1 MTSNGRICWSIMEK
15 RMIHKI
21 FQRIRLYRQLRFF
34 QYLYLNHFC
43 KQVVRTDNR
52 RILPY
57 KGCVLDLAPSARIY
71 LGGGDLEVGCDR
83 LKGSKTETRVRLR
96 ENAIWSCEGG
106 CRISYGST
114 IEILHNAILDS
125 QFFTMNS
132 NSTLIAAKKICL
144 GQDVMIGRGVVIY
157 DSDHH
162 TIRDAQGTV
171 TNPDAPV
178 FIGDHVWLATG
189 SAVLKGSSIGS
200 GCIVAANSVV
210 RGYVPSGSLYQRST
224 IKENYGTWNREHP

>member
-1 MTSNGRICWSIMEK
+1 MEK

-43 KQVVRTDNR
+43 KQVVRTDNS

-57 KGCVLDLAPSARIY
+57 KGCVLDLAPGAKIY
-71 LGGGDLEVGCDR
+71 LGGGDIEFGCDH
-83 LKGSKTETRVRLR
+83 LKGSKAETLVRLR

-114 IEILHNAILDS
+114 IEILHHAILDS

-132 NSTLIAAKKICL
+132 NSTLIAAKKIRL
-144 GQDVMIGRGVVIY
+144 GLDVMIGRGVIIY

-162 TIRDAQGTV
+162 TIRNVQGEV
-171 TNPDAPV
+171 TNSDAPIFV
-178 FIGDHVWLATG
+178 GDHVWLATNTT
-189 SAVLKGSSIGS
+189 VLKGSTIGAGS
-200 GCIVAANSVV
+200 IVAANLVV
-210 RGYVPSGSLYQRST
+210 RGAVPSGSLYQPSKT
-224 IKENYGTWNREHP
+224 KANYGTWSREHP

>member
-1 MTSNGRICWSIMEK
+1 MEQN
-15 RMIHKI
+15 MISKI
-21 FQRIRLYRQLRFF
+21 FQRIKLYRQLRLF
-34 QYLYLNHFC
+34 QYIYLNHFC
-43 KQVVRTDNR
+43 KQVVRTDNSH
-52 RILPY
+52 ILPY

-96 ENAIWSCEGG
+96 ENAIWSSEGG

-125 QFFTMNS
+125 QFFTINS
-132 NSTLIAAKKICL
+132 NSTLIAAMKIQL

-162 TIRDAQGTV
+162 TIRNIQGEV
-171 TNPDAPV
+171 TNSDAPIFV
-178 FIGDHVWLATG
+178 GDHVWLATNTT
-189 SAVLKGSSIGS
+189 VLKGSTIGS
-200 GCIVAANSVV
+200 GSIAAANATVQ
-210 RGYVPSGSLYQRST
+210 GNVPSGVLYSPSGM
-224 IKENYGTWNREHP
+224 KENYGTWNREHP